1 MPAQKLKVGT
11 HVVVPWGLGEVHG
24 EILEVWGDPA
34 QHVRVRLHLSESSEP
49 DEFGD
54 ADEADEDVVVVLSA
68 EVVEA
73 RPLV

>member
-1 MPAQKLKVGT
+1 VAHAEHDAWHARGRP
-11 HVVVPWGLGEVHG
+11 GEV
-24 EILEVWGDPA
+24 EVWGDPA

-68 EVVEA
+68 ELVEA